1 MNDPVFVDT
10 NLLVYS
16 RDAGLP
22 GKQARAAE
30 ILRELW
36 DSRRGRV
43 SFQVLHE
50 YYVTVTRK
58 LRPGLPRAEARED
71 VEALL
76 AWQPLAP
83 SAATLR
89 RAWGIEDRWGLS
101 WWDSLI
107 VASAWE
113 AGCRRL
119 LSEDLQDGLE
129 IESLRIENPF
139 RPDFKLEG

>member
-1 MNDPVFVDT
+1 MSDLVFVDT

-16 RDAGLP
+16 RDAGVP
-22 GKQARAAE
+22 GKQARADG

-36 DSRRGRV
+36 GSRRGRV

-58 LRPGLPRAEARED
+58 LRPGLPRMEARED

-76 AWQPLAP
+76 AWHPVVP
-83 SAATLR
+83 SEETLR
-89 RAWGIEDRWGLS
+89 RAWGVEDRWGLS

-107 VASAWE
+107 VASALE
-113 AGCRRL
+113 TGCRRL

-139 RPDFKLEG
+139 RSDFKWG

>member
-1 MNDPVFVDT
+1 MSDPVFVDT

-16 RDAGLP
+16 RDAGVP
-22 GKQARAAE
+22 EKQARATE

-36 DSRRGRV
+36 NLRRGRV

-58 LRPGLPRAEARED
+58 LRPGLPRMEARED

-76 AWQPLAP
+76 AWQPPVP
-83 SAATLR
+83 SAETLR
-89 RAWGIEDRWGLS
+89 RAWDMEDRWGLS

-107 VASAWE
+107 VVAALE
-113 AGCRRL
+113 TGCRRL

-139 RPDFKLEG
+139 RPDFKLGG

>member
-1 MNDPVFVDT
+1 MSDLVFVDT

-16 RDAGLP
+16 RDAGVP
-22 GKQARAAE
+22 EKQARADG

-36 DSRRGRV
+36 SSRRGRV

-58 LRPGLPRAEARED
+58 LRPGLPRTEARED

-76 AWQPLAP
+76 AWHPVVP
-83 SAATLR
+83 SAETLH
-89 RAWGIEDRWGLS
+89 RAWGVEDRWGLS

-107 VASAWE
+107 VASALE
-113 AGCRRL
+113 TGCRRL

-129 IESLRIENPF
+129 IESLQIENPF
-139 RPDFKLEG
+139 LPNFKWG